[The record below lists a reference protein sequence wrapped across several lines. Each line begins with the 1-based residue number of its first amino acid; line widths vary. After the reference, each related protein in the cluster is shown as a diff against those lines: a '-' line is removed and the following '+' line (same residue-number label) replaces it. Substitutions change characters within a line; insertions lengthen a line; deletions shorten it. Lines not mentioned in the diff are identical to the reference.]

1 MKLKKG
7 DTIKVIAGK
16 DKGKTGSVLRVLP
29 RENRVVV
36 EGVAV
41 AKRHKRGVSGQTGR
55 IVERP
60 MPVHA
65 SNVMVVDP
73 DTDTPTRIRIERKDG
88 TRRRVTVKS
97 GSVLD

>member
-7 DTIKVIAGK
+7 DTVKIIAGK
-16 DKGKTGSVLRVLP
+16 DKGKAGKVLRVLP
-29 RENRVVV
+29 RDGRVVV

-41 AKRHKRGVSGQTGR
+41 AKRHKRGAEGQTGR

-60 MPVHA
+60 MSIHH

-73 DTDTPTRIRIERKDG
+73 DTSAPTRIRIVRKDG
-88 TRRRVTVKS
+88 VRRRVSVKS